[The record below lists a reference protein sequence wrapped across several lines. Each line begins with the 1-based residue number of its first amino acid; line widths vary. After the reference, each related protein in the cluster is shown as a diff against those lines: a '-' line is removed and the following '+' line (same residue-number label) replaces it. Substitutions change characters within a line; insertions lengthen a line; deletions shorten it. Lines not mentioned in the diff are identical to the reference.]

1 MISVECKHTK
11 PTQYHGALDL
21 AAAREKLRACSGKQ
35 WWRSLEELAGSPH
48 FEELLH
54 REFPRYASE
63 WADAVSRR
71 GFLKLMAASLALA
84 GLSGCAGKP
93 KETIVPYARAPEE
106 LEPGKPLFFAT
117 AMTLAGSAIG
127 LLVESH
133 EGRPTKIEGNPDH
146 PASLGATDVFS
157 QASLLTLY
165 DPDRSQVLTYLGDIR
180 PWAALLAEI
189 RVLLERQRLRRG
201 TGLRLLSETVISP
214 TLAHQIRSLLSEFPE
229 AKWHQYEPVSRDPA
243 REGSRQAFGRYVNTV
258 YQVEK
263 ADVIIALDAD
273 LLSSGPGCLR
283 YARQFARRRRPQP
296 GPATMS
302 RLYAVECTPSNTG
315 AMADHRLPLRASEIE
330 TFTRTLALAVRGVTE
345 AGGGLPYA
353 AWLGALARDL
363 LRHGGRSVA
372 IPGDYQSPGVHLW
385 AHVVNYALGNVGS
398 TVIYT
403 DPVEAEP
410 VDQTAS
416 LRELVADMDAGR
428 VEWLI
433 ILGGNPVY
441 NTPADL
447 AFGERLLK
455 VPMRMHLSL
464 YQDETSALCQWH
476 IPEAHYLEAWSDT
489 RALDGT
495 ASIVQPLIAPLYNGK
510 SAHEFLAAFTS
521 QPERSGYDIV
531 RDHWKTQRPGAD
543 FERLWR
549 KSLNDGVIAGTALP
563 PISVTLKPEWS
574 SALPIVSAVSAK
586 ARAQEKA
593 AGDPAPEGVEIV
605 FRPDPAVFDGRF
617 TNNGWLQELPKPITR
632 LTWDN
637 AAMVS
642 PATAQRLGLT
652 YRIDSTGGEHGQ
664 VHADVVE
671 LSYRG
676 RSLRVPVWIDPGQA
690 DGCVT
695 LHLGY
700 GRTRAGH
707 VGTGTGFNAY
717 QLRTSASPWFGSG
730 LALRKTGDR
739 FPLAC
744 VQFHHNMEGRAL
756 VRAATLEEFHRN
768 PAFAHELGEEPPS
781 SLSLYPGYKY
791 EGYAWGMAIDLNACV
806 GCNACVVACQAENN
820 IPIVGKTEVMRGREM
835 HWLRIDTYYRGSADN
850 PETYFQPVP
859 CMHCENA
866 PCELVCPVGATV
878 HSAEGLND
886 MVYNRCVGTRYCSN
900 NCPYKVRRFNFLQYS
915 DWETPSLKLMRNP
928 NVTVRSRGV
937 MEKCTYCVQRINAAR
952 IQAEK
957 EIRLV
962 RDGEIQT
969 ACQQACPAEA
979 IIFGNLN
986 DPQSRVARLKAEP
999 RNYALLGELNTR
1011 PRTTYL
1017 AAVRNPNPEIEK
1029 AEGHGS

>member
-21 AAAREKLRACSGKQ
+21 AAAREKLRASSGKQ

-84 GLSGCAGKP
+84 GLSGCTGKP
-93 KETIVPYARAPEE
+93 KETIMPYARAPEE
-106 LEPGKPLFFAT
+106 LVPGKPLFFAT

-201 TGLRLLSETVISP
+201 AGLRLLTETVISP
-214 TLAHQIRSLLSEFPE
+214 TLAHQIRSLLSGFPE
-229 AKWHQYEPVSRDPA
+229 ARWHQYEPVSRDPV

-296 GPATMS
+296 DPATMS

-385 AHVVNYALGNVGS
+385 AHVVNYALGNLGS

-403 DPVEAEP
+403 DH
-410 VDQTAS
+410 
-416 LRELVADMDAGR
+416 
-428 VEWLI
+428 
-433 ILGGNPVY
+433 PVY

-510 SAHEFLAAFTS
+510 SAHEFLTAFTS

-531 RDHWKTQRPGAD
+531 REHWKTQRPGAD

-574 SALPIVSAVSAK
+574 SALPIASAVSAK
-586 ARAQEKA
+586 AGAQEKA

-730 LALRKTGDR
+730 LTLRKTGDR

-756 VRAATLEEFHRN
+756 VRAATLEEFRRN